1 MSTVLAHETLARA
14 ADELVHET
22 AALRAIV
29 CEDAP
34 VGDRPIHV
42 ETLCEDASNLHEAAR
57 ELRGALPDVA
67 AASDRFL
74 DADACLGGIDSRE
87 RMRGL
92 DEVLLPR
99 GGGWHPWIGVMRDE
113 VRRCRLAARN
123 VASALIRTWREQAP
137 RVAGVHD
144 IPRRHR

>member
-1 MSTVLAHETLARA
+1 MSATLTHRTLAAA
-14 ADELVHET
+14 ADELLHET

-34 VGDRPIHV
+34 GDRPIHV
-42 ETLCEDASNLHEAAR
+42 ETLCEDAANLHDAAR

-113 VRRCRLAARN
+113 VRRCRAATRD
-123 VASALIRTWREQAP
+123 VATALIRSWREQAP
-137 RVAGVHD
+137 RPAGVHD
-144 IPRRHR
+144 IPRRSE